1 MEIGNAPLTQES
13 PQSAREVMDV
23 MSNTWLL
30 GGIIV
35 FLILVLVVVRAKL
48 SQYSQY
54 LSLTKRELRMSRRL
68 ARGLANYE
76 RLSLEGAHSRPF
88 NLKCS
93 HLMIYI
99 YICGPCSIWSHMFV
113 EPHVNVDIK

>member
-1 MEIGNAPLTQES
+1 MCPLAQES
-13 PQSAREVMDV
+13 PQSARQVMDV

-30 GGIIV
+30 EGIIV

-48 SQYSQY
+48 SQYSKY

-76 RLSLEGAHSRPF
+76 RLSLEGAHSTPF
-88 NLKCS
+88 NLITYMWALF
-93 HLMIYI
+93 HLESYV
-99 YICGPCSIWSHMFV
+99 CGAPYKM
-113 EPHVNVDIK
+113 